1 MLFLF
6 DDHAIDPARREL
18 TRNGAAVRVEP
29 QVFDL
34 LIYLI
39 RNRDRVLSKDDLI
52 EGVWGGRIVSESTL
66 ATRLNAARRAI
77 GDDGKRQRLI
87 RTAPR
92 KGVRFVA
99 EVREQG
105 LPARAGDVPR
115 AEAEYPGP
123 PLPSPIVD
131 RPSIAVLPFENL
143 SEDRALEIVADG
155 LVEDVIALLARVP
168 GFFVIAR
175 ASSLIYR
182 RRSCEIRQV
191 GLELGVRY
199 VVTGS
204 VRGSGPRMRVVVQLI
219 EAESGTQLWASRY
232 DVESGDTLD
241 LQDRIAREIALELE
255 PALTKAEM
263 AVVRRRRTDNI
274 DAWSH
279 YRQAVGAIA
288 LCGWNEESIAEGVDH
303 LRKAIVVDPS
313 FALARALLALF
324 QAFGANLS
332 LVEDAAAAKHDA
344 LAEAERAVDI
354 DPHGSDVLGYAG
366 CALADVGE
374 LKRGH
379 ELLDRA
385 VELDPSNAQARIAL
399 GATQVRLRRF
409 DPGIDNLRLGMR
421 LSPRDFRLTFWGM
434 ILADALVRAD
444 RLDEAL
450 AEALSAARRDSRL
463 YGARIVVAWVMAKR
477 GRVEEARQALAEARR
492 IRPRLSLDE
501 IKRFFGSRAMADLMV
516 AWE

>member
-1 MLFLF
+1 
-6 DDHAIDPARREL
+6 
-18 TRNGAAVRVEP
+18 
-29 QVFDL
+29 
-34 LIYLI
+34 
-39 RNRDRVLSKDDLI
+39 
-52 EGVWGGRIVSESTL
+52 
-66 ATRLNAARRAI
+66 
-77 GDDGKRQRLI
+77 
-87 RTAPR
+87 
-92 KGVRFVA
+92 
-99 EVREQG
+99 
-105 LPARAGDVPR
+105 
-115 AEAEYPGP
+115 
-123 PLPSPIVD
+123 
-131 RPSIAVLPFENL
+131 
-143 SEDRALEIVADG
+143 
-155 LVEDVIALLARVP
+155 
-168 GFFVIAR
+168 
-175 ASSLIYR
+175 
-182 RRSCEIRQV
+182 
-191 GLELGVRY
+191 
-199 VVTGS
+199 
-204 VRGSGPRMRVVVQLI
+204 MRVVVQLI

-263 AVVRRRRTDNI
+263 AVGRRRRTDNI

-279 YRQAVGAIA
+279 YRQAVGTIA

-303 LRKAIVVDPS
+303 LRKAIVVDSS
-313 FALARALLALF
+313 FALARALLVLF

-332 LVEDAAAAKHDA
+332 LVEDAAAAKDDA
-344 LAEAERAVDI
+344 LAEAERAVAI

-374 LKRGH
+374 LERGH

-409 DPGIDNLRLGMR
+409 NLGIDNLRLGMR

-450 AEALSAARRDSRL
+450 AEASSAARRDSRL

-477 GRVEEARQALAEARR
+477 DRMEEARQALAEARR

-501 IKRFFGSRAMADLMV
+501 IKRFFGSRAMAELTV

>member
-1 MLFLF
+1 VLFLF
-6 DDHAIDPARREL
+6 EDHAIDPARREL

-77 GDDGKRQRLI
+77 GDDGKRQRFI

-105 LPARAGDVPR
+105 MPARAGDASR
-115 AEAEYPGP
+115 AEGGAGP

-131 RPSIAVLPFENL
+131 RPSIAVLPFDNL
-143 SEDRALEIVADG
+143 SEDRAFEIVADG

-182 RRSCEIRQV
+182 QRSCEIRQV

-279 YRQAVGAIA
+279 YRQAVGTIA
-288 LCGWNEESIAEGVDH
+288 LCGWNEESIAEGVYH
-303 LRKAIVVDPS
+303 LRKAIVVDSS

-332 LVEDAAAAKHDA
+332 LVEDAAAAKDDA
-344 LAEAERAVDI
+344 LAEAERAVAI

-374 LKRGH
+374 LERGH

-409 DPGIDNLRLGMR
+409 DLGIDNLRLGMR

-450 AEALSAARRDSRL
+450 AEASSAARRDSRL

-477 GRVEEARQALAEARR
+477 DRMEEARQALAEARR

-501 IKRFFGSRAMADLMV
+501 IKRFFGSRAMAELTV